1 MDLAKAHV
9 KDQPFD
15 KIFDLEKGFL
25 YGTIFPSLYDEYKFK
40 PSKAKPIIDERK
52 SILNMI
58 NCYSFTVND
67 LVLYLDTH
75 PENKRAL
82 SLCNQI
88 RVELVKLFNYYNE
101 NFPAL
106 TLFSAKD
113 TYDYIESPWPWED
126 RI

>member
-15 KIFDLEKGFL
+15 NIFELDKGFM
-25 YGTIFPSLYDEYKFK
+25 YGTIFPSLYDEYKYK
-40 PSKAKPIIDERK
+40 PNMVYKTNDKRK
-52 SILNMI
+52 SILYAI

-75 PENKRAL
+75 PDNKECL
-82 SLCNQI
+82 DLLNQV
-88 RVELVKLFNYYNE
+88 RVELIKLYNYYNE

-106 TLFSAKD
+106 TLFAAKD
-113 TYDYIESPWPWED
+113 TYDYINSPWP
-126 RI
+126 